1 MYLILLED
9 EDGKEQA
16 YSVTADDIHESML
29 QQMIQHLADEKG
41 CPVIARNSMW
51 SYPDTE
57 YRVKPSAAP
66 GTVTVSGSYQTKGE
80 VSND

>member
-1 MYLILLED
+1 MYLILLEK
-9 EDGKEQA
+9 DGKEQA

-29 QQMIQHLADEKG
+29 QQMLQHLADEKG

-57 YRVKPSAAP
+57 HRVEP
-66 GTVTVSGSYQTKGE
+66 QTA
-80 VSND
+80 DR